1 MAYTYDEFVTS
12 ANKAGYLKQFG
23 ESDLQIARKNPEYG
37 MALLGLYQDK
47 GSATTADQRALAD
60 EAINQLRVNYG
71 TLGQI
76 NAAQQE
82 IDKAGSFSYSGET
95 ALQQAIK
102 EKNEMPEFAY
112 DKEDDPVYR
121 AMRQTARRESER
133 AVADTLARASVGTGG
148 VPSSYAVAAAQQ
160 AANNYTGA
168 LADAVPTLYQRALG
182 EHQDELD
189 RRNQAVQELTADK
202 LTEEKAYAARM
213 NAMYGNLGSLQEQFM
228 KGNDLYRDKLNAFDA
243 AMGTLTQQ
251 DITDLTASYP
261 GGVADA
267 DTWKALVD
275 RYGEGQ
281 LAAAGIKPAGAA
293 AIPEETREYLK
304 TFYPNGIVPSDTEW
318 DMLKSM
324 TELSDEE
331 LAAAGYRK
339 GVAVPV
345 QTTGGNAGGGNKP
358 IYSFLRDA
366 R

>member
-1 MAYTYDEFVTS
+1 MAYTYDEFVTQ

-23 ESDLQIARKNPEYG
+23 ESDLQIAQKNPEYG
-37 MALLGLYQDK
+37 MALLGLYREK
-47 GSATTADQRALAD
+47 GSATTAPQRALAD

-228 KGNDLYRDKLNAFDA
+228 KGNDLYRDKLNALDA
-243 AMGTLTQQ
+243 AMGTLTEQ
-251 DITDLTASYP
+251 DVAALTGSYP
-261 GGVADA
+261 NGVADP
-267 DTWKALVD
+267 DTWDALES
-275 RYGEGQ
+275 RYGAGVLQ
-281 LAAAGIKPAGAA
+281 AAGIKPTGKA
-293 AIPEETREYLK
+293 AIPAETREYLQA
-304 TFYPNGIVPSDTEW
+304 FFPNSIVNSETEW
-318 DMLKSM
+318 NMLKTM
-324 TELSDEE
+324 TGLSDEE
-331 LAAAGYRK
+331 LVSAGYYRK
-339 GVAVPV
+339 KTVPEKE
-345 QTTGGNAGGGNKP
+345 NKP
-358 IYSFLRDA
+358 GVPARDEFHSILMA
-366 R
+366 

>member
-1 MAYTYDEFVTS
+1 MAYTYDDFVTQ

-76 NAAQQE
+76 NAAQEE
-82 IDKAGSFSYSGET
+82 INKAGSFSYSGET

-102 EKNEMPEFAY
+102 EKDEMPEFAY
-112 DKEDDPVYR
+112 DKEDDTVYR

-182 EHQDELD
+182 EHQSELD

-213 NAMYGNLGSLQEQFM
+213 NAMYGNLEGLQEQFM

-243 AMGTLTQQ
+243 AMGTLTEA
-251 DITDLTASYP
+251 DIANYSN
-261 GGVADA
+261 GVADRS
-267 DTWKALVD
+267 TWQYLVE

-281 LAAAGIKPAGAA
+281 LAAAGIKPVGAA
-293 AIPEETREYLK
+293 KLSDFALQQLQA
-304 TFYPNGIVPSDTEW
+304 YPNGVVTNPTVWASLLLAEGLTEA
-318 DMLKSM
+318 DLN
-324 TELSDEE
+324 
-331 LAAAGYRK
+331 AAGYRK
-339 GVAVPV
+339 GTTAPMKS
-345 QTTGGNAGGGNKP
+345 TGGNAGGGGGIKP
-358 IYSFLRDA
+358 LHDRIRI
-366 R
+366 

>member
-1 MAYTYDEFVTS
+1 MAYTYDDFVTS

-47 GSATTADQRALAD
+47 SSATTADQRALAD

-76 NAAQQE
+76 NAAQEE
-82 IDKAGSFSYSGET
+82 INKAGSFSYTGEA

-102 EKNEMPEFAY
+102 DKNEMPEFAY

-182 EHQDELD
+182 EHQSEMD
-189 RRNQAVQELTADK
+189 RRNQAVQDLTADK

-213 NAMYGNLGSLQEQFM
+213 NAMYGNLEGLQEQFM
-228 KGNDLYRDKLNAFDA
+228 KGNDLYRDKLNAFGA
-243 AMGTLTQQ
+243 AMGTLTDA
-251 DITDLTASYP
+251 DIAGLTASYP
-261 GGVADA
+261 GGVTDV
-267 DTWKALVD
+267 DTWKVLVD

-281 LAAAGIKPAGAA
+281 LTAAGIKPAGAA
-293 AIPEETREYLK
+293 AIPEDTMAYLK
-304 TFYPNGIVPSDTEW
+304 AAFPGGTVTNDTYW
-318 DMLKSM
+318 QMLLASGL
-324 TELSDEE
+324 TEADLN
-331 LAAAGYRK
+331 AAGYRK
-339 GVAVPV
+339 GTAAPA
-345 QTTGGNAGGGNKP
+345 QTTGVNAGGGNKP
-358 IYSFLRDA
+358 VYSFLRDA